1 MEEIGNKSATRF
13 HQLSRWL
20 SLFKDTLE
28 NELKGFLG
36 RVQLATKNCMGGEP
50 FTFTGRSLMIRPGK
64 KSFQVVRPTT
74 CLHSFL
80 CKCQSPKFLQHGLG
94 HNFDSSPSLP
104 ALNPTFVAAKPRP
117 KVRRLKEHLAAELG
131 VSRFRLQ
138 LFDDNG
144 PVEETAV
151 IDSRHQDWSCLV
163 SLKQF
168 WSIFG
173 VEGGSGIQ
181 KLRFGFITFN
191 AFCLLNFSSFFSH
204 GSAHRK
210 LGEGSSTADL
220 GLLPQRRFAA
230 HPCRAAE
237 PLEKARG
244 LATYAAGS
252 RCHRVLP
259 AKK

>member
-1 MEEIGNKSATRF
+1 MS
-13 HQLSRWL
+13 
-20 SLFKDTLE
+20 
-28 NELKGFLG
+28 
-36 RVQLATKNCMGGEP
+36 EP
-50 FTFTGRSLMIRPGK
+50 QIPSTWN
-64 KSFQVVRPTT
+64 
-74 CLHSFL
+74 
-80 CKCQSPKFLQHGLG
+80 LG

-191 AFCLLNFSSFFSH
+191 AFCLFHFSIIFFTWKCARKTRGRIFNCWSWPFAPKKIR
-204 GSAHRK
+204 GSSMPCSGTT
-210 LGEGSSTADL
+210 GEG
-220 GLLPQRRFAA
+220 
-230 HPCRAAE
+230 
-237 PLEKARG
+237 
-244 LATYAAGS
+244 
-252 RCHRVLP
+252 
-259 AKK
+259 

>member
-1 MEEIGNKSATRF
+1 ME
-13 HQLSRWL
+13 
-20 SLFKDTLE
+20 
-28 NELKGFLG
+28 
-36 RVQLATKNCMGGEP
+36 
-50 FTFTGRSLMIRPGK
+50 
-64 KSFQVVRPTT
+64 
-74 CLHSFL
+74 
-80 CKCQSPKFLQHGLG
+80 LG

-191 AFCLLNFSSFFSH
+191 AFCLFHFSIIFLYFFHHVMEVRTENSGKDLQLLILAFCPKEDSRLIHAVQRNHWRRLEDLLRMPQDPDVTESYLRKNNSRVSFSMFLMFSCH
-204 GSAHRK
+204 FGGPR
-210 LGEGSSTADL
+210 EG
-220 GLLPQRRFAA
+220 QQ
-230 HPCRAAE
+230 
-237 PLEKARG
+237 
-244 LATYAAGS
+244 
-252 RCHRVLP
+252 VLVQLH
-259 AKK
+259 A